1 MTLKPHKF
9 ALFMQKTTSQLC
21 FLIKISYLCR
31 QNDNGTKR
39 NTSKMIKETISPVQN
54 AGTQMS
60 QEEKSWLNHSQM
72 IANAMSARMKELGM
86 TQKMLAEKMNCTQQ
100 YISKILKGRENL
112 SLEAINKIE
121 NALDIH
127 FLQMNE

>member
-1 MTLKPHKF
+1 
-9 ALFMQKTTSQLC
+9 
-21 FLIKISYLCR
+21 
-31 QNDNGTKR
+31 
-39 NTSKMIKETISPVQN
+39 
-54 AGTQMS
+54 
-60 QEEKSWLNHSQM
+60 
-72 IANAMSARMKELGM
+72 MSARMKELGM

-112 SLEAINKIE
+112 SLEAISKIE

>member
-1 MTLKPHKF
+1 
-9 ALFMQKTTSQLC
+9 
-21 FLIKISYLCR
+21 
-31 QNDNGTKR
+31 
-39 NTSKMIKETISPVQN
+39 MIKETLSPVQK

-60 QEEKSWLNHSQM
+60 QEEKSWFSHSQM
-72 IANAMSARMKELGM
+72 IANIMFARMKELRM

-121 NALDIH
+121 NALDVH

>member
-1 MTLKPHKF
+1 
-9 ALFMQKTTSQLC
+9 
-21 FLIKISYLCR
+21 
-31 QNDNGTKR
+31 
-39 NTSKMIKETISPVQN
+39 
-54 AGTQMS
+54 MS
-60 QEEKSWLNHSQM
+60 QEEITWFNHSQM
-72 IANAMSARMKELGM
+72 IANIMSARMKELGM

-121 NALDIH
+121 NTLDIH